1 MYLFFE
7 MELSSPKIPST
18 FPGMIDWDS
27 TVNSEKQQSFVLHAR
42 ERYVA
47 LIVSLLSS

>member
-7 MELSSPKIPST
+7 MELSSPEIPST

-27 TVNSEKQQSFVLHAR
+27 
-42 ERYVA
+42 
-47 LIVSLLSS
+47 LSNLF